1 MKELVELMAK
11 ILVADPEAVSVE
23 ETVEEDVT
31 IYELKVAE
39 SDLGRVI
46 GREGKIAK
54 AMRLII
60 SPRRYRISRVRR
72 KDTRAER
79 RAESQAFPG
88 LWSS

>member
-11 ILVADPEAVSVE
+11 VLVADPEAVSVE
-23 ETVEEDVT
+23 ETTEDDVT
-31 IYELKVAE
+31 VYELRVAE

-60 SPRRYRISRVRR
+60 RSSAARLEQKATVRII
-72 KDTRAER
+72 D
-79 RAESQAFPG
+79 
-88 LWSS
+88 

>member
-54 AMRLII
+54 GMRLII
-60 SPRRYRISRVRR
+60 RSAAARLEQKATVRII
-72 KDTRAER
+72 D
-79 RAESQAFPG
+79 
-88 LWSS
+88 

>member
-1 MKELVELMAK
+1 MKELVELMART
-11 ILVADPEAVSVE
+11 LVEEPEAVSVE

-31 IYELKVAE
+31 VFELRVAE

-60 SPRRYRISRVRR
+60 RSAAARLEEKATVRIV
-72 KDTRAER
+72 D
-79 RAESQAFPG
+79 
-88 LWSS
+88 

>member
-11 ILVADPEAVSVE
+11 TLVADPEAVSVE

-60 SPRRYRISRVRR
+60 RSAAARLEQKATVRII
-72 KDTRAER
+72 D
-79 RAESQAFPG
+79 
-88 LWSS
+88 